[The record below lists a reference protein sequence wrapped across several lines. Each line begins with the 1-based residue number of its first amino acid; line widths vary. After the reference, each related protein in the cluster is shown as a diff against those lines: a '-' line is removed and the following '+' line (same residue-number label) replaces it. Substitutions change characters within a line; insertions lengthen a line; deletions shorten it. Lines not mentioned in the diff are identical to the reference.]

1 MYIILINM
9 RYLHKFN
16 PLLFIEEFSKLYIYI
31 YTICKIVI
39 YLSYEE
45 SANFNQLKYF
55 LTLP

>member
-1 MYIILINM
+1 M

-16 PLLFIEEFSKLYIYI
+16 PLLSIEDFSKLYIY
-31 YTICKIVI
+31 TIFKIVI